1 MDRRNFL
8 RITGAAAASLAFPV
22 PKFGQASASPVST
35 LRVFEVSTHVEFLH
49 PKGLSRAWVPLPLA
63 VDTPFQKSL
72 GNSWDA
78 KGGKAALQHDAHY
91 GVTLV
96 TAEWAEGVKPVLDV
110 TSLVSLSD
118 WAVDLAAGPSTVRL
132 DSPSRELWTA
142 PTRLIPTNGLV
153 LATAKRITDGVK
165 GDDVEK
171 ARAIYEWVCD
181 NSYRD
186 PKARG
191 CGVGDVNSMLA
202 TQTLG
207 GKCADI
213 NGLFVGLARAVGIP
227 ARDVYGIRVADSQRG
242 YKALGRS
249 GDITKAQHCRAEFF
263 ADGRGWI
270 PVDPG
275 DVRKVIL
282 EEPPGNLSVTEPKV
296 VAARATLFGSWEMN
310 WMAYNYGH
318 DVSLPGTTRG
328 PVGFLMYPQGE
339 TADGLLDSLDAP
351 NFQYSITS
359 REVKSS

>member
-1 MDRRNFL
+1 MNRRRFL
-8 RITGAAAASLAFPV
+8 RITGAAAATLVLPL
-22 PKFGQASASPVST
+22 PKLGRAAAATESRW
-35 LRVFEVSTHVEFLH
+35 RVFEVTTHVELLR
-49 PKGLSRAWVPLPLA
+49 PKGVSRAWLPLPLA
-63 VDTPFQKSL
+63 VDTNFQKSL

-78 KGGKAALQHDAHY
+78 PGGKARFERDARY
-91 GVTLV
+91 GVTMV
-96 TAEWAEGVKPVLDV
+96 AAEWAEGVKPVLEMTSRV
-110 TSLVSLSD
+110 TLRD
-118 WAVDLAAGPSTVRL
+118 RAVDLATQSSSEKL
-132 DSPSRELWTA
+132 DPVSRALWTA
-142 PTRLIPTNGLV
+142 PTRLIPTDGLV
-153 LATAKRITDGVK
+153 RATAQKAISGVM

-171 ARAIYEWVCD
+171 GRAIYAWVCE

-191 CGVGDVNSMLA
+191 CGLGDVNSMLA

-213 NGLFVGLARAVGIP
+213 NGLFVALARASGIP

-263 ADGRGWI
+263 AEGHGWI

-282 EEPPGNLSVTEPKV
+282 EEPPGNLPVTDAKV
-296 VAARATLFGSWEMN
+296 LAARNFLFGDWEMN

-318 DVSLPGTTRG
+318 DVALPGSTKG

-339 TADGLLDSLDAP
+339 TADGLLDCLDPA
-351 NFQYSITS
+351 NFQYSISS
-359 REVKSS
+359 REVSNS